1 MKQFA
6 FLLNPAKKGKIRK
19 VKKAKKKLAKKVARK
34 VAKKVARKV
43 AKKVKR
49 AKRVVRR
56 IKKRVAKRVVRKVT
70 KKVTRK
76 INKKKG
82 ARKMARRKKYNYSK
96 AIGTKHRISVRK
108 VKKGYQVGKKSKL
121 LVKSRGKIL
130 NPFNMGKVSN
140 TILEAGM
147 IVAGMVGA
155 TIIPNKV
162 LPAKYVTGT
171 YAKPIAQLGTG
182 VVMYYLVKKFLKKN
196 AIAEQLLM
204 GAVITVVKEMVDKYV
219 VNKIPALTTSQ
230 VNGLKINGLKLGNA
244 NAVKPL
250 INQSSVRP
258 DLQAPVS
265 SLSGVS
271 QTRSVG
277 TRRA

>member
-19 VKKAKKKLAKKVARK
+19 VKKAKKKVAKK
-34 VAKKVARKV
+34 VAKKVT
-43 AKKVKR
+43 
-49 AKRVVRR
+49 
-56 IKKRVAKRVVRKVT
+56 RKVT
-70 KKVTRK
+70 KKF
-76 INKKKG
+76 NKRKG

-96 AIGTKHRISVRK
+96 AIGTRHRISVKK
-108 VKKGYQVGKKSKL
+108 VKRGYQIGKKSKL
-121 LVKSRGKIL
+121 LIKSRGKIL
-130 NPFNMGKVSN
+130 NPFNMGGVSN
-140 TILEAGM
+140 TLLEAGM

-155 TIIPNKV
+155 TIIPNNL
-162 LPAKYVTGT
+162 LPAQYVTGT
-171 YAKPIAQLGTG
+171 YAKPIAQIGTG

-196 AIAEQLLM
+196 KIAEDLLM

-219 VNKIPALTTSQ
+219 VNKIPALNTAN

-250 INQSSVRP
+250 INQANVRP
-258 DLQAPVS
+258 DLQAPVT

>member
-19 VKKAKKKLAKKVARK
+19 VKKAKKKIAKKVE
-34 VAKKVARKV
+34 RKV

-56 IKKRVAKRVVRKVT
+56 IKKKVAKRVVKKVT

-82 ARKMARRKKYNYSK
+82 ARKMAKRKKYNYSK

-130 NPFNMGKVSN
+130 NPFNMSGVSN
-140 TILEAGM
+140 TLLEAGM
-147 IVAGMVGA
+147 IVVGMVGA

-162 LPAKYVTGT
+162 LPAQYVTGT
-171 YAKPIAQLGTG
+171 YAKPIAQIGTG

-196 AIAEQLLM
+196 KIAEDLLM

-250 INQSSVRP
+250 INQANVRP

>member
-1 MKQFA
+1 MKSVA
-6 FLLNPAKKGKIRK
+6 MLLNPSKKGKIRK
-19 VKKAKKKLAKKVARK
+19 VKKAKRK
-34 VAKKVARKV
+34 VAKRV
-43 AKKVKR
+43 AKKI
-49 AKRVVRR
+49 KRVV
-56 IKKRVAKRVVRKVT
+56 KRVKRKVAKRVVKKVARKVT
-70 KKVTRK
+70 KKVTKK
-76 INKKKG
+76 INKRKG
-82 ARKMARRKKYNYSK
+82 ARKMAKRRKYNFSK

-108 VKKGYQVGKKSKL
+108 VKKGYQIGKKSKL

-140 TILEAGM
+140 TLLEAGM

-162 LPAKYVTGT
+162 LPAKYVTGD
-171 YAKPIAQLGTG
+171 YAKPIAQIGTG

-196 AIAEQLLM
+196 AIAEQLLL

-250 INQSSVRP
+250 INSASVRP
-258 DLQAPVS
+258 DLQAPVT